1 MKTETQ
7 RRSNNQERVLE
18 LLQQRGVVGA
28 TNADLLGVG
37 GFRYGARIFELRQD
51 GWLIETT
58 AGEAGLFRFVL
69 KGRVHEQ
76 RPLFAE
82 MQQ

>member
-1 MKTETQ
+1 MKTESQ
-7 RRSNNQERVLE
+7 RRSNNMGRVLE
-18 LLQQRGVVGA
+18 LLQQRGISGA

-51 GWLIETT
+51 GWIIETT
-58 AGEAGLFRFVL
+58 AGEGGLFRFVL
-69 KGRVHEQ
+69 KGRVQEQ